1 MRGPVVTA
9 WPVTALPGSAAAQA
23 AVVRRALA
31 GLADVTTA
39 DRLLAEPPPPTR
51 YVVPELLP
59 HGLAILYGRPKQGKS
74 WLALDLALAVACD
87 GKVAG
92 SFPVEPGD
100 VLYFA
105 LEDGPSRLHERT
117 TALLGDGE
125 PGPPGL
131 TFITRLRSDLFTT
144 VRAWHAAATSPR
156 LVIVDTL
163 QRARGPAR
171 ANVNAYAEDYS
182 AIGAVKALAD
192 ELGICILLVHH
203 SRKALSEHDVDAA
216 SGSYGIVGAADT
228 GWHLRPAVEDVA
240 GLGVWSRDARGGEW
254 ALRRVGPAWQVTDG
268 PIPDASLGDRSA
280 RILAFVA
287 SRPDGVRAEDVARE
301 LDVDPATARTYLARL
316 VSSERIQRPGRGL
329 YTPVASVS
337 SVSSDGWNDT
347 DATDATGPYGGVA

>member
-1 MRGPVVTA
+1 MSA
-9 WPVTALPGSAAAQA
+9 WPLTVVPGSAASQA
-23 AVVRRALA
+23 ALVRRALA
-31 GLADVTTA
+31 ELGDVTTA
-39 DRLLAEPPPPTR
+39 DQLLADPPPPTR
-51 YVVPELLP
+51 YVVPGLLP

-74 WLALDLALAVACD
+74 WLALDLALAVVCD
-87 GKVAG
+87 GRVAG
-92 SFPVEPGD
+92 GFPVEPGD
-100 VLYFA
+100 VLYLA

-117 TALLGDGE
+117 TALLGEGQ
-125 PGPPGL
+125 PGPAGL
-131 TFITRLRSDLFTT
+131 TFVTRLRAHLFTT
-144 VRAWHAAATSPR
+144 VRAWHHAAGIPR

-182 AIGAVKALAD
+182 AVSAVKELAD

-287 SRPDGVRAEDVARE
+287 SRPDGVRAEDVAAA
-301 LDVDPATARTYLARL
+301 LDLDTTTARTYLRRL
-316 VSSERIQRPGRGL
+316 TDTERIQRRGRGL
-329 YTPVASVS
+329 YAPVSSVS
-337 SVSSDGWNDT
+337 SVSSDGDNETLET
-347 DATDATGPYGGVA
+347 DETATFKGGAR